1 MRLIVD
7 GNSLLN
13 QALLR
18 GVDHDQG
25 FTIEHE
31 GKTIQVNSADYGVTG
46 FFDKYRDL
54 LQRFGVAPRE
64 TIVVWDGEGAKALR
78 RTFLPNYKAGR
89 DKAPAVNTELNKART
104 AVSQMLKALGAT
116 TVVQKGVE
124 ADDVIAYLVTNMR
137 DQRNVVCTGDGDLSR
152 LVDDNTDVWAGGELN
167 KNPFGGFP
175 HRFITLYKA
184 LVGDQSDKIPGAKG
198 FGDVAFVKLVAMW
211 GLEGLEEVERLIVT
225 GRLDELKQSVSD
237 LPALQKIVDDKDSVA
252 TCWRVA
258 SFMLDRVNRMT
269 CPLEWT
275 AGMVAQWDELPDEM
289 RVHELKTYY
298 GTKTLVTAANYDA
311 IYRRLAATR
320 FDGSPFVALD
330 IETSSSEES
339 DEWIERV
346 NSVSEKSKGDKI
358 DVLGHELTGMSLTF
372 GVNSQHTIYMSVDH
386 ADTDNITVD
395 QCREMVELIPQTLH
409 IIIQNRNFEFS
420 VLYRTWGDKWKDN
433 GWHGFIPNALD
444 TKIGASYVDENLP
457 KGLKQRSTLHLG
469 YEQETYEK
477 VTTLEGPVGTLVGG
491 QVKKTWSVEL
501 EPAQFSTKYVQ
512 NVDPDTGEV
521 TQQEVPDKLICPA
534 VTQPWEA
541 RQYKMRELSA
551 KRVFNYGCDD
561 TICTASLHTF
571 YQIIMEMEGTWR
583 TYLDVETL
591 PEYLTTLAF
600 VQGFRPSMTALRDM
614 EKRDD
619 EAYEKAWELFRN
631 FLLSRGWAG
640 TVCPVFEEVNLEAVK
655 AAVAILIDN
664 DEVQFS
670 TRKRKLDG
678 VAIDIEEQFPD
689 NDTATLLAQI
699 VREKDVRALNA
710 LVKSVFTGEPK
721 INFGSPKQMRELLF
735 KHLGVMPRLLN
746 RMTKREK
753 ETNETMATAFRKRR
767 AAKDLGVDL
776 FALKEPVTVGR
787 RTVHPLTEDEY
798 GALISKT
805 TTDDDAILH
814 SLAKDTLTDEA
825 RSILQALQTIKTIQ
839 TRRNLFYRTYRVIPH
854 WRDGRIH
861 PSLNQAEAVT
871 RRYSASNPNVQQLPK
886 RGEGKDFRKV
896 LLPHAANAVVGSLDW
911 SGQELRLMA
920 EMSGDENLTACYVG
934 DNLKDVHSLTAV
946 AASIYLWDT
955 PIEYDAFI
963 TMLDS
968 KDPAEKAKAKDL
980 RGSAKTVNFAT
991 QYDAQAENLSV
1002 QLMID
1007 EETAQKFIDAK
1018 AVAFPGIDPWKEKVR
1033 REAEE
1038 KGYVTTMLGARR
1050 HLAKAL
1056 MSENREEA
1064 AKAGRQG
1071 PNFKIQGSGAE
1082 MAKRAM
1088 SAMWRRGLFT
1098 GKYDAHFIAPIHD
1111 EVVFSVARE
1120 DALPLFKEVH
1130 ECMVQP
1136 YANMRV
1142 PIVSSL
1148 SLGPNFGEQIECG
1161 DEYIPERIQEALD
1174 EVFCA

>member
-64 TIVVWDGEGAKALR
+64 TIVVWDGEGAKGLR
-78 RTFLPNYKAGR
+78 RTFLPNYKIGR

-104 AVSQMLKALGAT
+104 AVSQMLKSLGAT

-211 GLEGLEEVERLIVT
+211 GLEGLEEVERMIVE
-225 GRLDELKQSVSD
+225 GCLDELKQSVSD

-320 FDGSPFVALD
+320 FEGSPFVALD

-600 VQGFRPSMTALRDM
+600 VQGTRVSLSTLHEM
-614 EKRDD
+614 EKHDND
-619 EAYEKAWELFRN
+619 TYDQAWGVLRA
-631 FLLSRGWAG
+631 FLLKRGWEG
-640 TVCPVFEEVNLEAVK
+640 TVCPVFEELTPDSVKK
-655 AAVAILIDN
+655 AAALLLGT
-664 DEVQFS
+664 DEIQFS
-670 TRKRKLDG
+670 TKKRKLN
-678 VAIDIEEQFPD
+678 AMAADIREQFPD
-689 NDTATLLAQI
+689 SDIASVLALMVESGDLTGIND
-699 VREKDVRALNA
+699 
-710 LVKSVFTGEPK
+710 LVKSNFTGEPK
-721 INFGSPKQMRELLF
+721 INFGSPKQLQNLF
-735 KHLGVMPRLLN
+735 YNVIGLPPRLFN
-746 RMTKREK
+746 AMTAKQRE
-753 ETNETMATAFRKRR
+753 ENETMRSAFKKMRQ
-767 AAKDLGVDL
+767 AKDGKSVHYSAEEREALVSKASTDSSAVDT
-776 FALKEPVTVGR
+776 ALAAGDGDAEVHAVLKAYQHI
-787 RTVHPLTEDEY
+787 RTVM
-798 GALISKT
+798 
-805 TTDDDAILH
+805 
-814 SLAKDTLTDEA
+814 
-825 RSILQALQTIKTIQ
+825 
-839 TRRNLFYRTYRVIPH
+839 TRRSLFYRPYKVLTH

-861 PSLNQAEAVT
+861 PALNQAEAVT
-871 RRYSASNPNVQQLPK
+871 RRYSSSSPNIQQLPK
-886 RGEGKDFRKV
+886 LGEGGQFRKV
-896 LLPHAANAVVGSLDW
+896 ILPHRKDAVVVSCDFAAQEIRALAWLSKDPALLSCYLGETPLD
-911 SGQELRLMA
+911 M
-920 EMSGDENLTACYVG
+920 
-934 DNLKDVHSLTAV
+934 HSLTAV
-946 AASIYLWDT
+946 SAAPLVWREEVTYEEFRALL
-955 PIEYDAFI
+955 E
-963 TMLDS
+963 S
-968 KDPAEKAKAKDL
+968 KDPEVKERAKAL
-980 RGSAKTVNFAT
+980 RGQSKTTFFGAAYGAAAPKIAQTLMVEESV
-991 QYDAQAENLSV
+991 AQAFL
-1002 QLMID
+1002 
-1007 EETAQKFIDAK
+1007 DAK
-1018 AVAFPGIDPWKEKVR
+1018 DRAFPRIEEWK
-1033 REAEE
+1033 REVEVEAAQR
-1038 KGYVTTMLGARR
+1038 GYAVTMLGARR
-1050 HLAKAL
+1050 HLTAQLNAEDKWDRARG
-1056 MSENREEA
+1056 E
-1064 AKAGRQG
+1064 RQVG
-1071 PNFKIQGSGAE
+1071 NYAIQGSCAE
-1082 MAKRAM
+1082 QTKLAMAE
-1088 SAMWRRGLFT
+1088 MWRRGLFD
-1098 GKYDAHFIAPIHD
+1098 GRYDVEFIATIHD
-1111 EVVFSVARE
+1111 ECVASVHRE
-1120 DALPLFKEVH
+1120 DAVAFLREFH
-1130 ECMVQP
+1130 DCMQTP
-1136 YANMRV
+1136 YGGMEV
-1142 PIVSSL
+1142 PIVSSI
-1148 SLGPNFGEQIECG
+1148 SLGPSFGEQRELG
-1161 DEYIPERIQEALD
+1161 
-1174 EVFCA
+1174 EVFDADLVRDAVDEIFKGSA